1 MKKMIFIDFETFYD
15 TKAGYGLKT
24 LSVLEYVR
32 DPRFKVHGMG
42 VAFESDRAPVWIPAK
57 DILDFFLA
65 YDLQDYA
72 VVAHNAKFD
81 GFIATEYY
89 KEKAGQWIDTLGMAN
104 AVIGKLS
111 AGGSLATL
119 ARYYG
124 LPEKGVMKT
133 DGLRDLT
140 PEQEKEL
147 AEYCLHDVWL
157 TREIFRRMEPQFP
170 AGEYDQLDWTVRTFV
185 EPKLVLN
192 QKVLE
197 EVVKDEQKRKE
208 GLLRRA
214 QKDRAIFSSN
224 PKFAAL
230 LQEKGYEVP
239 TKKSPRTGKD
249 IPALALGDEA
259 FSDMLHSENQE
270 LRELCETR
278 AAIKSTLLETRA
290 AKLAKIAPTGPWA
303 FDVVYS
309 GAKQTHRLSG
319 GSGSGGNPQNFTRGS
334 ALRRA
339 VEAPQGYK
347 LIVGDFSMIEC
358 RLVAHLANDP
368 ALIEALEGDPYCDF
382 ASMFFGRKIT
392 KADDAE
398 RRFGKEAILGL
409 GYGMGP
415 KKFRVRVKLKTGQ
428 NLSEED
434 ARRAVDLYRNRYVY
448 VTDLWKCLD
457 NAISYME
464 KGLSIPSHGGTV
476 RFTMN
481 STEFPVRLQ
490 EEGVRLPSGLII
502 KFPNLRKV
510 YTERGYQWIY
520 TIWGKSKAAPETA
533 KLYGGKLLEN
543 ISQALARE
551 LCKEA
556 AEKVG
561 LQNVT
566 GTVHDEIHCLT
577 DDRVMLTSYPAHIP
591 SEYMAKVLK
600 QAMETPPIWMP
611 NLKLKSEIGIGRNWL
626 EAK

>member
-1 MKKMIFIDFETFYD
+1 MPSRKKIFIDLETFYD
-15 TKAGYGLKT
+15 TKGGYDLKD

-42 VAFESDRAPVWIPAK
+42 IAIEDGAHYSYPKWFSEK
-57 DILDFFLA
+57 DIKGRLKQIDW
-65 YDLQDYA
+65 YDTA
-72 VVAHNAKFD
+72 IIAHNAKFD
-81 GFIATEYY
+81 GFILTEIYGI
-89 KEKAGQWIDTLGMAN
+89 KPGQWIDTLGMAN
-104 AVIGKLS
+104 AVVGKLS
-111 AGGSLATL
+111 PGGSLAAL
-119 ARYYG
+119 AKYYG

-140 PEQEKEL
+140 PAQEREL

-157 TREIFRRMEPQFP
+157 TREIFRQMEPQFP

-197 EVVKDEQKRKE
+197 EAARDEQKRKE
-208 GLLRRA
+208 DLLRRA

-224 PKFAAL
+224 QKFADL
-230 LQEKGYEVP
+230 LKSKGYEVP
-239 TKKSPRTGKD
+239 TKTSPRTGLA
-249 IPALALGDEA
+249 IPALALGDEK
-259 FSDMLHSENQE
+259 FFDMCHSENQE
-270 LRELCETR
+270 LRDLCETR
-278 AAIKSTLLETRA
+278 VAVKSTLLETRA
-290 AKLAKIAPTGPWA
+290 ARLAKIAQTGPWS
-303 FDVVYS
+303 FDVTYS

-339 VEAPQGYK
+339 VEAPEGYK

-358 RLVAHLANDP
+358 RLVAYLANDP
-368 ALIEALEGDPYCDF
+368 ALIEALGGDPYCDF

-428 NLSEED
+428 SISEED
-434 ARRAVDLYRNRYVY
+434 ARRAVDLYRNRYIY
-448 VTDLWKCLD
+448 VPDLWQKLD
-457 NAISYME
+457 DAIPGIANGDKNLICNLQTDKE
-464 KGLSIPSHGGTV
+464 TV
-476 RFTMN
+476 F
-481 STEFPVRLQ
+481 
-490 EEGVRLPSGLII
+490 LPSGLSL
-502 KFPNLRKV
+502 KFPHLRTV
-510 YTERGYQWIY
+510 WSERRHEWIY
-520 TIWGKSKAAPETA
+520 TVWGKSKAAPETA

-543 ISQALARE
+543 ISQALAGE

-556 AEKVG
+556 AKKIGLKV
-561 LQNVT
+561 VT
-566 GTVHDEIHCLT
+566 GTVHDEIHVLES
-577 DDRVMLTSYPAHIP
+577 DVAASLVFDR
-591 SEYMAKVLK
+591 LK
-600 QAMETPPIWMP
+600 EVMETPPFWMP
-611 NLKLKSEIGIGRNWL
+611 QLKLKAEVGIGQNWL